1 MDKFVKSLQ
10 NNQVTDPCKEHLLK
24 DESDEIENIAD
35 IVDKRYENNVINNT
49 INNTV
54 NNTTSNEYNRL
65 DDSEDEDN
73 DLSLSQRFKRIFTL
87 CSCNL
92 FDNTFA
98 FM

>member
-24 DESDEIENIAD
+24 DESDEIEEIAD
-35 IVDKRYENNVINNT
+35 IVDKRYENNVT
-49 INNTV
+49 

-65 DDSEDEDN
+65 DDSEDEDI
-73 DLSLSQRFKRIFTL
+73 DLSLSQRFKRILTL